1 MSAAAPIRRNRWA
14 ISFADLT
21 LLLLAFFV
29 LLHASGARRDAMLS
43 GLSQRFGGRPMPAGV
58 ELRAAD
64 LFAPGEA
71 MLTGPGRARLLSAV
85 GPLMRGG
92 RMIEVRSFGTGD
104 GPDNRRFDQWD
115 LAAARLGAVARAL
128 KGASVAAD
136 RLEIRGLDQA
146 DGRADA
152 GQLIRIAT
160 RRR

>member
-1 MSAAAPIRRNRWA
+1 MSGGALARRNRWA

-43 GLSQRFGGRPMPAGV
+43 GIAQRFGGRPMAAGV
-58 ELRAAD
+58 ELRAAE

-71 MLTGPGRARLLSAV
+71 MLTKAGQARLLLAAKPV
-85 GPLMRGG
+85 LRGQ
-92 RMIEVRSFGTGD
+92 RKIELRSTGIGD
-104 GPDNRRFDQWD
+104 EPGHHRFDQWD

-128 KGASVAAD
+128 KGAGVAAD

-146 DGRADA
+146 DGEA
-152 GQLIRIAT
+152 GTGQTIRIAA
-160 RRR
+160 RGV